1 MTAEDEATKFQRDK
15 AVFEQNCIQLRTL
28 IQEFHKTPLMSAT
41 LTGGLVAVLSVFKQ
55 HDKQFEIFA
64 VVVCALVALFNTM
77 IGISC
82 IRIRDVMESYIEK
95 ASLFSEDF
103 GERSGKP
110 SRPILASLGSFSI
123 ALGYAV
129 MMWVTAAVA
138 IVLPLTAY
146 GFSVFNSMPF
156 LMTLSGIAGWYFWAR
171 SRHNLDQRDRIIA
184 FYENHGLQYIKDTE
198 SVDMSDVVGRFAVH
212 LEKGARILDVGAG
225 AGRDSKSLQ
234 NEGFA
239 VVALEPCK
247 TFVAHLQKVPNLEVW
262 AFGAQ
267 EVEDVETFNGIWAC
281 ASLIHFDEKELPK
294 VMKRLCRALKPNGY
308 FYMSFK
314 NGDGVRVVK
323 KDGMLF
329 HDMTPE
335 RLNDFA
341 TESGLKVVEMWSN
354 ESKLRGKNDAH
365 WNNVIAIKPF

>member
-1 MTAEDEATKFQRDK
+1 
-15 AVFEQNCIQLRTL
+15 
-28 IQEFHKTPLMSAT
+28 
-41 LTGGLVAVLSVFKQ
+41 
-55 HDKQFEIFA
+55 
-64 VVVCALVALFNTM
+64 
-77 IGISC
+77 
-82 IRIRDVMESYIEK
+82 
-95 ASLFSEDF
+95 
-103 GERSGKP
+103 
-110 SRPILASLGSFSI
+110 
-123 ALGYAV
+123 
-129 MMWVTAAVA
+129 
-138 IVLPLTAY
+138 
-146 GFSVFNSMPF
+146 
-156 LMTLSGIAGWYFWAR
+156 
-171 SRHNLDQRDRIIA
+171 
-184 FYENHGLQYIKDTE
+184 
-198 SVDMSDVVGRFAVH
+198 
-212 LEKGARILDVGAG
+212 
-225 AGRDSKSLQ
+225 
-234 NEGFA
+234 
-239 VVALEPCK
+239 LEPCK